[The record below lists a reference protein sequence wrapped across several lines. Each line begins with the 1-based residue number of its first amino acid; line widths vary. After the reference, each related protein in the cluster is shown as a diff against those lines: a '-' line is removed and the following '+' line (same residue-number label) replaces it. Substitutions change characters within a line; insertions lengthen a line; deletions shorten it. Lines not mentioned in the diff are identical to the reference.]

1 MLSHDDLIDGLR
13 DGLDARSA
21 EVDAPDDL
29 AASVRRTARRRSVG
43 RSAMVAAPVL
53 LVAGGLVAVLAT
65 SGSTRPVPA
74 RDAAYV
80 AEHVRARLAHAG
92 PGSGVRLEIDTT
104 DPGTSKT
111 EVWTYVDPRTH
122 VEHDA
127 FRYTDPDGRTRDLAW
142 TTVSRQGRRVR
153 TQDLTVDPRDRTWS
167 SFDQRYTVSGHGAA
181 SSYSGPAQIAHAL
194 KTGYFSLGGTT
205 TLDGQRAL
213 KIRLPRYPRRDHAPS
228 GVLYVN
234 ARTYEPLSADTSFR
248 DGRYTYRSRLSWLP
262 ATRSTIAR
270 AVRRPPVPAGYR
282 KVPYVPPGVTTES
295 KRRQYLRDERQIER
309 RRRAIERRRRTQQ
322 HH

>member
-29 AASVRRTARRRSVG
+29 AASVRRTVRRRSVG
-43 RSAMVAAPVL
+43 RSAIAAAPVL
-53 LVAGGLVAVLAT
+53 LAGGVVAVLAT

-80 AEHVRARLAHAG
+80 AEHVRARLADSG

-104 DPGTSKT
+104 DPGTAKT
-111 EVWTYVDPRTH
+111 KVWTYIDPRTH

-127 FRYTDPDGRTRDLAW
+127 FRYMDRDGRTRDLAW

-153 TQDLTVDPRDRTWS
+153 SQDLTVDPGDRTWS
-167 SFDQRYTVSGHGAA
+167 SFDQRYTVSGHGVP

-234 ARTYEPLSADTSFR
+234 ARTYEPIAADTSFR
-248 DGRYTYRSRLSWLP
+248 DRRYTYRSRLSWLP
-262 ATRSTIAR
+262 ATRTNIAQ
-270 AVRRPPVPAGYR
+270 AVHQPPVPAGYR
-282 KVPYVPPGVTTES
+282 KVPYVPPSVTSER
-295 KRRQYLRDERQIER
+295 KRREYLRAMRQLAR
-309 RRRAIERRRRTQQ
+309 RRRAQ
-322 HH
+322 HHH